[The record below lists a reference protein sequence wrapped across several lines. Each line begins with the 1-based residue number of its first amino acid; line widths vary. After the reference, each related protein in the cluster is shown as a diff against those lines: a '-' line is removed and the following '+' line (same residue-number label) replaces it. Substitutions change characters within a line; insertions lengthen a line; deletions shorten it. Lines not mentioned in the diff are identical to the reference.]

1 MRMVALLS
9 SGFAFGLRG
18 MSGSAPDSAV
28 TFFCFAKR
36 KSPKKRRAECVAP
49 SLRYGYAALLGLG
62 GVRANSPA
70 AQTRAPLIRPVLRYS
85 PTHNGGE
92 PGTDLDAVVQ
102 SDTLFKL
109 NAQNIYYKKSS
120 YLRPPRLRKR
130 HFSSQIFA
138 PPGAERS
145 KGVFSPLPFCM
156 RRGAQLGA
164 DQGRACLS
172 EASLHAPRLKRAPQV
187 ARSAAE
193 GRRQQGRLFFAY
205 FLLATQKKVSRPP
218 GRDPA
223 CHASEAGQK
232 EIKQC

>member
-1 MRMVALLS
+1 MEGSRPFCWIVCRVAGRVSPRRATHFSLLRQRKVS
-9 SGFAFGLRG
+9 
-18 MSGSAPDSAV
+18 
-28 TFFCFAKR
+28 KR
-36 KSPKKRRAECVAP
+36 KASRMRRPC
-49 SLRYGYAALLGLG
+49 GHTALLGLG
-62 GVRANSPA
+62 GVRANSPS
-70 AQTRAPLIRPVLRYS
+70 AQTRAPLIRPALRYS

-92 PGTDLDAVVQ
+92 PGTAAVAQ
-102 SDTLFKL
+102 PDTIFKPYTQ
-109 NAQNIYYKKSS
+109 QNCYEKSS
-120 YLRPPRLRKR
+120 YLRKLCLRKW
-130 HFSSQIFA
+130 HFSSPIL
-138 PPGAERS
+138 PTHGAERS

-193 GRRQQGRLFFAY
+193 GRRQQGRLLFAY
-205 FLLATQKKVSRPP
+205 FLLATQEKVSRPP

>member
-70 AQTRAPLIRPVLRYS
+70 AQTRAPLIRPALRYS

-92 PGTDLDAVVQ
+92 PGTAAVAQ
-102 SDTLFKL
+102 PDTIFKPYTQ
-109 NAQNIYYKKSS
+109 QNCYEKSS
-120 YLRPPRLRKR
+120 YLRKLCLRKW
-130 HFSSQIFA
+130 HFSSPIL
-138 PPGAERS
+138 PTHGAERS
-145 KGVFSPLPFCM
+145 KGVFAPLPFCM

>member
-70 AQTRAPLIRPVLRYS
+70 AQTRASLIRPVLRYS

-120 YLRPPRLRKR
+120 YLRRPDCANG
-130 HFSSQIFA
+130 IFLPKFLPLPEPSA
-138 PPGAERS
+138 AKACFLPFPSVCAEERS
-145 KGVFSPLPFCM
+145 LGRIRGV
-156 RRGAQLGA
+156 
-164 DQGRACLS
+164 
-172 EASLHAPRLKRAPQV
+172 HV
-187 ARSAAE
+187 
-193 GRRQQGRLFFAY
+193 
-205 FLLATQKKVSRPP
+205 
-218 GRDPA
+218 
-223 CHASEAGQK
+223 
-232 EIKQC
+232 